1 MENETFRTVVSSK
14 SFTER
19 GRSFTN
25 HNKLLWRVEGADGV
39 KTGYTKKAGR
49 ILAGSATRD
58 GQRLICVTICDPDD
72 WRDQQ
77 ALLDYGFS
85 EFPARTIVTAGETVG
100 SICVVGSKTQRVSL
114 VTGTDFS
121 YPVAEGETVETFLH
135 APEFV
140 YAPVLP
146 GQAGQLEI
154 LVDGA
159 RVSQVPV
166 YYAQTAEETAPARG
180 FWKRIFGG

>member
-1 MENETFRTVVSSK
+1 M
-14 SFTER
+14 
-19 GRSFTN
+19 
-25 HNKLLWRVEGADGV
+25 

-49 ILAGSATRD
+49 ILAGSATRG
-58 GQRLICVTICDPDD
+58 GQRLICVTISDPDD

-77 ALLDYGFS
+77 ALLEYGFS
-85 EFPARTIVTAGETVG
+85 EFPAQTIVTAGETVG
-100 SICVVGSKTQRVSL
+100 SVPVVGSKTQRVSL

-121 YPVAEGETVETFLH
+121 YPVAEGETVQTILH

-146 GQAGQLEI
+146 GAAGWLEV
-154 LVDGA
+154 LVDGVQ
-159 RVSQVPV
+159 VSQAPI
-166 YYAQTAEETAPARG
+166 YYAQTAEELTPARG

>member
-1 MENETFRTVVSSK
+1 MT
-14 SFTER
+14 
-19 GRSFTN
+19 
-25 HNKLLWRVEGADGV
+25 GA
-39 KTGYTKKAGR
+39 TSRHCWSTA
-49 ILAGSATRD
+49 
-58 GQRLICVTICDPDD
+58 
-72 WRDQQ
+72 
-77 ALLDYGFS
+77 FS
-85 EFPARTIVTAGETVG
+85 EFPAQTIVTAGETVG
-100 SICVVGSKTQRVSL
+100 SVPVVGSKTQRVSL
-114 VTGTDFS
+114 VTGAELS
-121 YPVAEGETVETFLH
+121 YPVAEGETVETILH

>member
-1 MENETFRTVVSSK
+1 MCSSD
-14 SFTER
+14 
-19 GRSFTN
+19 
-25 HNKLLWRVEGADGV
+25 L
-39 KTGYTKKAGR
+39 
-49 ILAGSATRD
+49 
-58 GQRLICVTICDPDD
+58 
-72 WRDQQ
+72 
-77 ALLDYGFS
+77 
-85 EFPARTIVTAGETVG
+85 
-100 SICVVGSKTQRVSL
+100 
-114 VTGTDFS
+114 S

-166 YYAQTAEETAPARG
+166 YYAQTAEELTTARG